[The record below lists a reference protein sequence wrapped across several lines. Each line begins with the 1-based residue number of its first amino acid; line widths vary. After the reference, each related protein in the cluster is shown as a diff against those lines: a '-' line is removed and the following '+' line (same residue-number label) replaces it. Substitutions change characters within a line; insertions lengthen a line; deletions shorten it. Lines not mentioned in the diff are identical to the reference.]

1 MFGVDVATREPLT
14 TTVSAKGQ
22 VTLPKAI
29 RQALGWDA
37 GTLLV
42 VLTREGGLMVQ
53 PLRPFAETKPADVF
67 GCLAYDGPP
76 KTIEEMDTAVFSEA
90 ARGHAGSRH

>member
-1 MFGVDVATREPLT
+1 MATREPMT

-37 GTLLV
+37 GTRLV
-42 VLTREGGLMVQ
+42 VLTRDDGLMLQ
-53 PLRPFAETKPADVF
+53 ARRLFAETKPEDVF

-76 KTIEEMDTAVFSEA
+76 KTIEEMDAAVLAEA
-90 ARGHAGSRH
+90 ARRHAGGRH